1 MEHGDSLE
9 HDEGWESVKRLI
21 ELAKRAPEP
30 TLSPERRRR
39 IRDGLL
45 RRLEQDRIEQ
55 AARPRMWLRVA
66 SAFVAK

>member
-1 MEHGDSLE
+1 VGDTLE

-21 ELAKRAPEP
+21 ELAKRAET

-45 RRLEQDRIEQ
+45 QRLERDRIEQ
-55 AARPRMWLRVA
+55 AQRPRTWLRVA
-66 SAFVAK
+66 SAFVLR